1 MYHIIL
7 IAVLFT
13 ISLGIWNMVHAS
25 PRSIALLLSPSV
37 ATICGTFF
45 LCFGIF
51 FAYISAYPLQNGPA
65 MIVFFLKAY
74 IGVWFLLAH
83 VKSDERTVRQ
93 MFMMVGTLMLTI
105 VGIYYVQDRMAT
117 AFLTLAM
124 IASGYWMTVKY
135 MRFLD
140 TGR

>member
-1 MYHIIL
+1 MYHIIFF
-7 IAVLFT
+7 AVLLT
-13 ISLGIWNMVHAS
+13 LSLGVWNMVHAS
-25 PRSIALLLSPSV
+25 PRSIAMILSPGV
-37 ATICGTFF
+37 ATFCGTFF

-65 MIVFFLKAY
+65 MIAFFLKAY
-74 IGVWFLLAH
+74 VGVWFLLAH

-105 VGIYYVQDRMAT
+105 VGIYYFQDRMAT
-117 AFLTLAM
+117 AFLTLVM
-124 IASGYWMTVKY
+124 IACGYWMTVKY